1 MMKSTFNLLSVISI
15 LAQAV
20 HVSCVF
26 GCHDPKNGAVCGYF
40 ASDRQTRILIQSQ
53 VYDCSG
59 SQIQGVATTFSGCC
73 LPSVAPNTDT
83 NTLSA
88 SDYASLC
95 TGTDP

>member
-1 MMKSTFNLLSVISI
+1 MEQFVDISHQI
-15 LAQAV
+15 VKLG
-20 HVSCVF
+20 F
-26 GCHDPKNGAVCGYF
+26 
-40 ASDRQTRILIQSQ
+40 SQ

-88 SDYASLC
+88 SDYAALC